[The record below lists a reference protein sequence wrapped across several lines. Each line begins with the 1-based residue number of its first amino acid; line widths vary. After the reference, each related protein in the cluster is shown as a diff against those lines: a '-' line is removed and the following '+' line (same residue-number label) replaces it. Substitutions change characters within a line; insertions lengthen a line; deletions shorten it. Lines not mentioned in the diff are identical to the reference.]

1 MTRLILRRLASM
13 VAVLLVLVA
22 IELFLQHLSP
32 VDPVRVLLGPQA
44 SASAQAEYAHRL
56 GLDRPLPVQY
66 ARYLAGVSHGDFGT
80 SVRTRTNVSSDLAT
94 AVPATVELV
103 GFAILLAATLGLV
116 LALTSA
122 ARWRGAGVLRSVL
135 LAGASAPPFLLALLG
150 ILVLSNRFGWLP
162 GTGRTSVRGAPTGPT
177 GMLVFDSLLGGRV
190 DVAWDATQHLF
201 LPATCIALISAVA
214 VGRVLRSSLIDSL
227 GANYSRTAYSKGLTK
242 RQVLLRHSFR
252 NSVGPALSMAGL
264 QLGVIF
270 ASDIVVEPIFGWPG
284 MGSYLAQSIPANDFP
299 AISAVTIILGA
310 AYVMTNTAVDIA
322 QVVADPRIQT

>member
-22 IELFLQHLSP
+22 MEFFLQQLSP

-44 SASAQAEYAHRL
+44 SASTQAEFAHRL

-66 ARYLAGVSHGDFGT
+66 ARYLAGVTRGDFGT
-80 SVRTRTNVSSDLAT
+80 SVRTRTSVSSDLAT
-94 AVPATVELV
+94 AVPATVELI
-103 GFAILLAATLGLV
+103 GFAI
-116 LALTSA
+116 
-122 ARWRGAGVLRSVL
+122 L

-150 ILVLSNRFGWLP
+150 ILVLSNQLGWFP
-162 GTGRTSVRGAPTGPT
+162 GTGRTSVRDAPTGPT
-177 GMLVFDSLLGGRV
+177 GMLVLDSLLDGRV
-190 DVAWDATQHLF
+190 DVAWDAIQHLV

>member
-1 MTRLILRRLASM
+1 MVRLILRRLASM
-13 VAVLLVLVA
+13 VVVLLVLVA
-22 IELFLQHLSP
+22 IIFFLQHLSP

-80 SVRTRTNVSSDLAT
+80 SVRTRTAVSDDLAT

-103 GFAILLAATLGLV
+103 GFAILLAAVLALV
-116 LALTSA
+116 LALMSA
-122 ARWRGAGVLRSVL
+122 ARWRGAGLLRGVL

-150 ILVLSNRFGWLP
+150 IMFLSNRLGWLP
-162 GTGRTSVRGAPTGPT
+162 GSGRTSMRGVPTGPT
-177 GMLVFDSLLGGRV
+177 GMLVVDSVLAGRL
-190 DVAWDATQHLF
+190 DVAGDALTHLL

-214 VGRVLRSSLIDSL
+214 VGRVLRGSLLDSL
-227 GANYSRTAYSKGLTK
+227 GAAYSRTAYSKGLTK

-264 QLGVIF
+264 QLGVVF
-270 ASDIVVEPIFGWPG
+270 AGTVVVEQIFGWPG

-299 AISAVTIILGA
+299 AISAVTVIIGA
-310 AYVMTNTAVDIA
+310 AYVLTNTAVDVA
-322 QVVADPRIQT
+322 QAVADPRIRA